1 MPKLNS
7 DYWKQR
13 MEILQN
19 AQMNKGE
26 KYLEELDRQYKIA
39 TKNIESEISMWY
51 YRFSVNNKIT
61 MTEAKQLLSTKDL
74 KEFKWDVQEY
84 IKYGEENSFN
94 QKWMKELENASAR
107 VHISRLE
114 ALKLQLQQQV
124 EVLYGNQT
132 DGIDSLIHT
141 IYSDGYYH
149 TAFEIQKG
157 FNVGY
162 DLHAINTNQLD
173 KLISKPWTLDGK
185 TFSDRL
191 WSNKNQLVGDL
202 QTYLTQSVI
211 TGKGPDQIIKAISE
225 KFKTDRRKAGKLV
238 MTESAAFA
246 SAAQKDAFNE
256 LDVEQFEIVATLDRR
271 TSEICQDLDGEVFDM
286 KDYAVGVTAPPFHV
300 WCRSTTVPYFDDNY
314 GERAARGAD
323 GKTYYVPSDMKY
335 PEWKK
340 AFVDGGSKDGL
351 NIVSISDI
359 IAPKTFVEKIQ
370 EIKDLIQV
378 NGGNITESDVQNVGR
393 IIYDELKLK
402 RVDLKS
408 ELDNLI
414 KKRDELGFEEIK
426 KELQLLSSVQ
436 RGLREP
442 KDFGYNNIDEV
453 VEKIKELNLKKDEV
467 LPKFEEIKREIF
479 VAEAKYKGTVKVNAE
494 ELKQKL
500 LEIRSIGSESNDL
513 NKHLNNS
520 RSPMKKVIIEAYE
533 YYPAEWIDQS
543 VIYGNLTPKKVN
555 RGYYS
560 HLAEEIALSGYDDN
574 DLLKT
579 AIHELGHRF
588 ERTVPNLLDA
598 EKVFYERR
606 TAGEELQ
613 WLGGAYARDEKSRF
627 DKFIS
632 KYMGK
637 DYKGKSY
644 ELASMGFEY
653 AYTQPTKL
661 WEDED
666 YATWIYGLL
675 ALY

>member
-1 MPKLNS
+1 MSKPNS

-61 MTEAKQLLSTKDL
+61 MTEAKQLLNTKDL

-191 WSNKNQLVGDL
+191 WTNKNQLVGDL

-256 LDVEQFEIVATLDRR
+256 LDVEQFEVVATLDRR
-271 TSEICQDLDGEVFDM
+271 TSEICQDADKWDPIPM
-286 KDYAVGVTAPPFHV
+286 KDFEVGVNAPPLHV
-300 WCRSTTVPYFDDNY
+300 YCRSTTVPYFDDNY
-314 GERAARGAD
+314 GERAARGSD
-323 GKTYYVPSDMKY
+323 GKTYYVPSDMNY
-335 PEWKK
+335 HEWKEK
-340 AFVDGGSKDGL
+340 FV
-351 NIVSISDI
+351 I
-359 IAPKTFVEKIQ
+359 
-370 EIKDLIQV
+370 
-378 NGGNITESDVQNVGR
+378 
-393 IIYDELKLK
+393 
-402 RVDLKS
+402 
-408 ELDNLI
+408 
-414 KKRDELGFEEIK
+414 
-426 KELQLLSSVQ
+426 
-436 RGLREP
+436 
-442 KDFGYNNIDEV
+442 
-453 VEKIKELNLKKDEV
+453 
-467 LPKFEEIKREIF
+467 
-479 VAEAKYKGTVKVNAE
+479 
-494 ELKQKL
+494 
-500 LEIRSIGSESNDL
+500 
-513 NKHLNNS
+513 
-520 RSPMKKVIIEAYE
+520 
-533 YYPAEWIDQS
+533 
-543 VIYGNLTPKKVN
+543 
-555 RGYYS
+555 
-560 HLAEEIALSGYDDN
+560 
-574 DLLKT
+574 
-579 AIHELGHRF
+579 
-588 ERTVPNLLDA
+588 
-598 EKVFYERR
+598 
-606 TAGEELQ
+606 
-613 WLGGAYARDEKSRF
+613 
-627 DKFIS
+627 
-632 KYMGK
+632 
-637 DYKGKSY
+637 
-644 ELASMGFEY
+644 
-653 AYTQPTKL
+653 
-661 WEDED
+661 
-666 YATWIYGLL
+666 
-675 ALY
+675 

>member
-1 MPKLNS
+1 MQNR

-74 KEFKWDVQEY
+74 EEFKWNVQEY

-107 VHISRLE
+107 IHISRLE

-141 IYSDGYYH
+141 IYSDSYYH

-173 KLISKPWTLDGK
+173 KLISRPWALDGK

-191 WSNKNQLVGDL
+191 WTNKNQLIGDL

-225 KFKTDRRKAGKLV
+225 KFSTDRRKAGKLV

-335 PEWKK
+335 KDWKK

-351 NIVSISDI
+351 NIVNVSDI

-370 EIKDLIQV
+370 DIKDLIQA

-408 ELDNLI
+408 ELDDLI
-414 KKRDELGFEEIK
+414 KKRNELGFEEIK
-426 KELQLLSSVQ
+426 KELQLLTSVQ

-442 KDFGYNNIDEV
+442 EDIGYNNIDEV

-467 LPKFEEIKREIF
+467 LPRFEEIKREIF
-479 VAEAKYKGTVKVNAE
+479 VSEAKYKGTVKVNAE
-494 ELKQKL
+494 ELRQKL

-533 YYPAEWIDQS
+533 YYPTEWIDKS

-627 DKFIS
+627 DKFIN

>member
-1 MPKLNS
+1 MKNS

-74 KEFKWDVQEY
+74 EEFKWNVQEY

-107 VHISRLE
+107 IHISRLE

-132 DGIDSLIHT
+132 DDIDSLIHT

-173 KLISKPWTLDGK
+173 KLISRPWTLDGK

-191 WSNKNQLVGDL
+191 WTNKNQLIGDL

-300 WCRSTTVPYFDDNY
+300 WCRSTTVPYFDDNF

-335 PEWKK
+335 LEWKK
-340 AFVDGGSKDGL
+340 AFVDGGSKDSL

-370 EIKDLIQV
+370 DIKDLIQV

-426 KELQLLSSVQ
+426 RELQLLTSVQ

-467 LPKFEEIKREIF
+467 LPRFEEIKREIF
-479 VAEAKYKGTVKVNAE
+479 VASAKYKGSVKVNAE
-494 ELKQKL
+494 ELRQKL

-533 YYPAEWIDQS
+533 YYPTEWIDKS